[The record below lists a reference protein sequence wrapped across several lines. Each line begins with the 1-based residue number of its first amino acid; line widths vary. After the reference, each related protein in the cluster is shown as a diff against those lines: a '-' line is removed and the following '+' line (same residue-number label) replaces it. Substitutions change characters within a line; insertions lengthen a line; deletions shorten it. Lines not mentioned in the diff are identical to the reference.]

1 MFLANIVRYNI
12 IDPFNVDVNFKINA
26 FNYYKFLDP
35 NSLERYISQSTSFK
49 LRGIFIQDNDYFH
62 SEKLTIVWVARN

>member
-35 NSLERYISQSTSFK
+35 NSLERYMSQSTSFK
-49 LRGIFIQDNDYFH
+49 GYIHTRQRLFPFR
-62 SEKLTIVWVARN
+62 